1 MMLTAV
7 LPNAPLLAIDAG
19 GIVGLIFVIITI
31 LSWLAQILGGKN
43 AKGPPPQQR
52 MGNPAR
58 PLPDKLQEGL
68 ELFKRM
74 VAEQQKQQQGGGPQ
88 ADRGSDPR
96 GGGGANSPRTG
107 SGRKSEK
114 RRTAQDS
121 GSTSKKPKIKPE
133 KQTTAVKDRESLG
146 GDISRRHLP
155 VESDMRQHI
164 LQDAQKNLSINS
176 ISEQVGQDLNREV
189 SREFSEHLGARQE
202 AQRSDTR
209 GRIQAVRGLLRNRES
224 ISQAILINE
233 ILQRPLS
240 LRKK

>member
-1 MMLTAV
+1 MMTSSLLNT
-7 LPNAPLLAIDAG
+7 PLLAIDAG

-74 VAEQQKQQQGGGPQ
+74 VAEQQKQQQAGRPL
-88 ADRGSDPR
+88 ADGGSDPR
-96 GGGGANSPRTG
+96 GGGGVNFPGSG
-107 SGRKSEK
+107 SGRKPEK
-114 RRTAQDS
+114 RRGGQDS
-121 GSTSKKPKIKPE
+121 GNTAKKPKIKPE
-133 KQTTAVKDRESLG
+133 KQTTSVKDRESLG
-146 GDISRRHLP
+146 EDISRRHLP

-176 ISEQVGQDLNREV
+176 ISDQVGQDLKSEV
-189 SREFSEHLGARQE
+189 SREVSEHLGTRQD